1 MLYLH
6 IKLTNLMLR
15 LSLIVATYNRSASLI
30 RALESVAQQNAPA
43 SEWECVVINNNSTDD
58 TQERFAEFAAAHPD
72 LNMRMVTELRQ
83 GLSFAR
89 NRGIRESEAE
99 YIAII
104 DDDERI
110 SPDFITSY
118 ISLFD
123 STPDAVAAGGPIVAE
138 YPSGRPRWMS
148 HFTERPV
155 ANTMY
160 FGDKVR
166 EFPEGRIPGGG
177 NMALRR
183 SAVRRYGVFD
193 TSLGY
198 VGESLVGG
206 EECDL
211 FERLRIAEAKYYYVP
226 KAVMYHII
234 PPEKL
239 TASYI
244 SRLSYNVGVSQL
256 RRAKFYHRVGRV
268 RAMELVKWAVTIVWA
283 LWYFVTLQWSKA
295 RYLLMLR
302 YNITRGLYSK

>member
-1 MLYLH
+1 
-6 IKLTNLMLR
+6 MLR

-177 NMALRR
+177 NMAIRR

-226 KAVMYHII
+226 TAVMYHII

-239 TASYI
+239 TANYL
-244 SRLSYNVGVSQL
+244 SRLSYNIGVSQL
-256 RRAKFYHRVGRV
+256 RRAKYYHRVGRV
-268 RAMELVKWAVTIVWA
+268 RAMELVKWAVTIVLA

-295 RYLLMLR
+295 RDLLMLR
-302 YNITRGLYSK
+302 

>member
-1 MLYLH
+1 
-6 IKLTNLMLR
+6 MLR

-30 RALESVAQQNAPA
+30 RALESVAEQDAPT
-43 SEWECVVINNNSTDD
+43 SEWECIVVNNNSTDD
-58 TQERFAEFAAAHPD
+58 TQERFAEFVAAHPD
-72 LNMRMVTELRQ
+72 VNVRMVTELRQ

-110 SPDFITSY
+110 SPNFITSY

-123 STPDAVAAGGPIVAE
+123 NTPDAAAAGGPIVAE

-166 EFPEGRIPGGG
+166 EFPDGRIPGGG
-177 NMALRR
+177 NMAMRR

-206 EECDL
+206 EESDL

-226 KAVMYHII
+226 TAVMYHII
-234 PPEKL
+234 PTEKL
-239 TASYI
+239 TAEYLK
-244 SRLSYNVGVSQL
+244 RLSYNIGVSQL
-256 RRAKFYHRVGRV
+256 RRARYYHRVKRV
-268 RAMELVKWAVTIVWA
+268 RFMEIMKWIATLAMAA
-283 LWYFVTLQWSKA
+283 WYLVTLQWSKA
-295 RYLLMLR
+295 KYLLLMR
-302 YNITRGLYSK
+302 WNITRGVWSE

>member
-1 MLYLH
+1 
-6 IKLTNLMLR
+6 MLR
-15 LSLIVATYNRSASLI
+15 LSLIIATYNRSASLI
-30 RALESVAQQNAPA
+30 RALESVAQQNASA

-58 TQERFAEFAAAHPD
+58 TQERFAEFVAAHPD
-72 LNMRMVTELRQ
+72 LNIRMVTELRQ

-177 NMALRR
+177 NMAIRR

-206 EECDL
+206 EESDL

-226 KAVMYHII
+226 TAVMYHII

-239 TASYI
+239 TANYL
-244 SRLSYNVGVSQL
+244 SRLSYNIGVSQL
-256 RRAKFYHRVGRV
+256 RRALYYRRRARV
-268 RAMELVKWAVTIVWA
+268 RIKEIFKWVVTLVLA
-283 LWYFVTLQWSKA
+283 LWYIVTLQWSKA
-295 RYLLMLR
+295 KYLLLMR
-302 YNITRGLYSK
+302 YNITKGLWSK

>member
-1 MLYLH
+1 
-6 IKLTNLMLR
+6 MLR
-15 LSLIVATYNRSASLI
+15 LSLIVATYNRSSSLI
-30 RALESVAQQNAPA
+30 RALESVIEQNAPA
-43 SEWECVVINNNSTDD
+43 SQWECIVINNNSTDD
-58 TQERFAEFAAAHPD
+58 TQERVAEFVAAHPD
-72 LNMRMVTELRQ
+72 HNIRMVTELRQ

-110 SPDFITSY
+110 SPDFIASY
-118 ISLFD
+118 ISFFD
-123 STPDAVAAGGPIVAE
+123 STPDAVAAGGPIFAE
-138 YPSGRPRWMS
+138 YPTGRPRWMS

-160 FGDKVR
+160 FGDEVR
-166 EFPEGRIPGGG
+166 LFPKGRIPGGG

-183 SAVRRYGVFD
+183 SSVRRYGVFD

-206 EECDL
+206 EESDL

-234 PPEKL
+234 PAEKL
-239 TASYI
+239 TSEYL
-244 SRLSYNVGVSQL
+244 SRLSYNIGVSQL
-256 RRAKFYHRVGRV
+256 RRAKFYHRVALV
-268 RAMELVKWAVTIVWA
+268 RIQEIVKWAITVLLA
-283 LWYFVTLQWSKA
+283 LWYIVTLQWSKA
-295 RYLLMLR
+295 RYLLMMR
-302 YNITRGLYSK
+302 RNITRGLWSK